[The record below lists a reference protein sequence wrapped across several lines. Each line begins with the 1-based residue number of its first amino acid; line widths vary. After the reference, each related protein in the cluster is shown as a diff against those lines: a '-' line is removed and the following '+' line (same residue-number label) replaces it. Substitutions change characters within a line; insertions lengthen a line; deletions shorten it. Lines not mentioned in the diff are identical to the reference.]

1 MKNKN
6 IHADTINYLNKI
18 DHNAIDQD
26 VKAAQDKRKKERD
39 LLNKNSI
46 ESQFEYDY
54 SQTFKYEQGSS
65 SSNWLIYTGRQN
77 GDKFYL
83 MTPSIAFFNFET
95 EAEAKKFC
103 EQLNKIADKVNHSN
117 KHNY

>member
-1 MKNKN
+1 MTTYR
-6 IHADTINYLNKI
+6 HTETINHLNKM
-18 DHNAIDQD
+18 DHKAIDQD
-26 VKAAQDKRKKERD
+26 VKAAREKRKKER
-39 LLNKNSI
+39 
-46 ESQFEYDY
+46 EQFEIDY
-54 SQTFKYEQGSS
+54 SQTFKYERGSDG
-65 SSNWLIYTGRQN
+65 SNWLIYTGRQN

-103 EQLNKIADKVNHSN
+103 EQLNKIADTADHSN